1 MVSPAIFL
9 HAMGEQ
15 LPTTHDLA
23 TQAVVVV
30 LRRGAAEVVLSIVRR
45 RRGGP
50 SAPVPAATWAG
61 WMAAACSIAA
71 AVIHLAVI
79 EEHLA
84 EYVALASPSRCWPSS
99 SWPGRWPTCRARPA
113 RWLSSAVAINL
124 GAVVVWVWS
133 RGRGLPIGPEPWVP
147 EAIGPADA
155 ISSLLEMG
163 LVLALLPTLLRRRV
177 QTTAGSEGPGL
188 QPAIAVLVIGA
199 VAGLATF
206 GALVALF
213 SLSQPA

>member
-1 MVSPAIFL
+1 
-9 HAMGEQ
+9 MGGQ

-23 TQAVVVV
+23 TLAVVVV
-30 LRRGAAEVVLSIVRR
+30 ILAVGAAEVVLSIVRR

-71 AVIHLAVI
+71 AIIHLAVI

-84 EYVALASPSRCWPSS
+84 EYVPFGIAFALLAIFQLAWPLAYLPRPTRALA
-99 SWPGRWPTCRARPA
+99 
-113 RWLSSAVAINL
+113 LVAVVINL

-133 RGRGLPIGPEPWVP
+133 RGWGLPIGPEPWG
-147 EAIGPADA
+147 AGGGRA
-155 ISSLLEMG
+155 
-163 LVLALLPTLLRRRV
+163 RRRDLV
-177 QTTAGSEGPGL
+177 AARDRPGPGLAAHAPSAGGPRAVPRPSGTGL
-188 QPAIAVLVIGA
+188 QPAMAVLVIGA

-206 GALVALF
+206 GTLVALF